1 MNSGGIVRSGTTA
14 RWSDTVAWNGLLFLC
29 EVPEHLDADIAAQ
42 TNEMLALL
50 AKRLADNHSSPT
62 RLLSV
67 TIYLPQAQDL
77 AAFNS
82 IWEAWLPSGCAP
94 VRACI
99 HAPLTNPLM
108 RVEIQAI
115 AAIDAA
121 KSKD

>member
-1 MNSGGIVRSGTTA
+1 MNGDEIVRSGTTA

-29 EVPEHLDADIAAQ
+29 EVPEKLDADIAVQAK
-42 TNEMLALL
+42 EMLVLL

-62 RLLSV
+62 RLLNV

-77 AAFNS
+77 ATFNE
-82 IWEAWLPSGCAP
+82 IWEAWLPTGCAP

-99 HAPLTNPLM
+99 HAALTNPLM

-115 AAIDAA
+115 AASDA
-121 KSKD
+121 